1 MPFLSS
7 TEEREKLTDEEYQN
21 KIVEGIY
28 NGIKEYFEQTENA
41 DTNINGNNV

>member
-1 MPFLSS
+1 MTWINPSFF
-7 TEEREKLTDEEYQN
+7 TPYNDNYQN